1 MTFLTGLAAD
11 AGGLLVNAI
20 AFLFVLSV
28 VVFVHELGHF
38 LVARW
43 CKVKVA
49 AFSIGF
55 GTELFGFDDRHGTH
69 WRFAAIP
76 LGGYVKF
83 MDDENVAS
91 APTGAPAREM
101 TAEEKA
107 GSFHFKPLWQKAA
120 VVAAGPIA
128 NFLFAIV
135 VFAVM
140 FMTLGVRSTAPK
152 VDEVVD
158 GMPAAKAGIQAGD
171 VIKAINGSPMKSF
184 NDVRRMVSVNI
195 DRELAVTVDRGGK
208 LVELKLTPVGQEV
221 DDPVGGKMKQGLI
234 GIKRSATPQSYV
246 LARPGPVEAVWLGVK
261 ETHYVITS
269 TLGYLGDVFAG
280 RQNANQLGGVV
291 RIAEATR
298 QVVKLSPE
306 FLPHFIA
313 LISVSVGLIN
323 LFPIPILDGGH
334 LMFYAIEAVRRRPL
348 SERTQEIAFR
358 MGLAVVMALMVFA
371 FWNDRLILG
380 RWFGATG

>member
-1 MTFLTGLAAD
+1 MTVLAGLATNI
-11 AGGLLVNAI
+11 GGLLFNAAI
-20 AFLFVLSV
+20 FFFVLSI

-43 CKVKVA
+43 CGVRVA

-55 GTELFGFDDRHGTH
+55 GREVFGFDDRQGTR

-91 APTGAPAREM
+91 APTGAPAQEM
-101 TAEEKA
+101 TDEEKA
-107 GSFHFKPLWQKAA
+107 GSFHYKPLWQKAA

-128 NFLFAIV
+128 NFIFAIA
-135 VFAVM
+135 VFAIM
-140 FMTLGVRSTAPK
+140 FMTLGIRSTAPK
-152 VDEVVD
+152 VDEVVI
-158 GMPAAKAGIQAGD
+158 GMPAEKAGIQAGD
-171 VIKAINGSPMKSF
+171 VIKTIDGVEMKTF
-184 NDVRRMVSVNI
+184 NDVRRIVSVNI
-195 DRELAVTVDRGGK
+195 DRELNVTVERNEK
-208 LVELKLTPVGQEV
+208 LVQLKLTPVGQEI
-221 DDPVGGKMKQGLI
+221 DDPVGGKVKQGLI

-246 LARPGPVEAVWLGVK
+246 LKRPGPFEAVWLGVK
-261 ETHYVITS
+261 ETQYVITS
-269 TLGYLGDVFAG
+269 TLGYLGDVIVG

-306 FLPHFIA
+306 FLPHFVA
-313 LISVSVGLIN
+313 LISVSIGLIN

-358 MGLAVVMALMVFA
+358 MGLAVVLMLMVFA

-380 RWFGATG
+380 RWFGASG